1 MQGIID
7 FLDLIGTLLTSTI
20 QFFVNLVL
28 DIVYVV
34 QLSVEF
40 LASIPGYFSWLP
52 APVLTLVLAC
62 LSVCIILKVA
72 GRN

>member
-7 FLDLIGTLLTSTI
+7 FLDLIGTLLTSVF

-34 QLSVEF
+34 QLSIEF
-40 LASIPGYFSWLP
+40 LADIPSYFTWLP
-52 APVLTLVLAC
+52 TPILTLLVTC
-62 LSVCIILKVA
+62 LTVAIILKIA